1 MTVRV
6 PSEHKSSADHNGGQ
20 PGCKWTSQIWNI
32 AHCLGA
38 LGRGHCAYTYDISQ
52 ICRNMMCFHSRI
64 DKLWI
69 SPVILMG
76 QLVEKKFYKLLSRSV
91 HSLPWITTFGS
102 LVMRFANNFH
112 SWLRHSWKLLAI
124 RFTRDPKIVIHG
136 NSCIILYI
144 HAGVQRWMK
153 RRRRW
158 RWRGKGE
165 NRRNIIDDH
174 FDPVGKVSSEPSTSH
189 PRMTSVIHIYLHI
202 LHAPPCGTCIY
213 CIVHAYWHS

>member
-69 SPVILMG
+69 SPVILMW

-91 HSLPWITTFGS
+91 WQQYLQNITIQPTVGCYNLWADICCWGCSPLGEIRCETGLLLFS
-102 LVMRFANNFH
+102 
-112 SWLRHSWKLLAI
+112 RHS
-124 RFTRDPKIVIHG
+124 
-136 NSCIILYI
+136 
-144 HAGVQRWMK
+144 GVV
-153 RRRRW
+153 
-158 RWRGKGE
+158 GAS
-165 NRRNIIDDH
+165 
-174 FDPVGKVSSEPSTSH
+174 PVGAAPTTSSFST
-189 PRMTSVIHIYLHI
+189 
-202 LHAPPCGTCIY
+202 
-213 CIVHAYWHS
+213 